1 MMTRVIVVTGAASGI
16 GAATAALLRERGD
29 RVIGVDL
36 AGSDVDADL
45 STDDGRRAMVE
56 AVAEATD
63 GRIDAVVANAGTAS
77 QSPMAVRVNYFGAV
91 ATLEGLRPLLA
102 ASDAP
107 RAAITSSMASFHP
120 ADEALVEACLSGDE
134 DAAAAAAQVLV
145 DRGEEGLIYASTKQA
160 VNRWMRTVAP
170 TDAWAGAGIPINAV
184 GPGVIETPMVEGFI
198 STQEGRDMLAEM
210 VPMPLGGY
218 GRPEEVAELL
228 AWLVSPANSKTT
240 GQVIFIDGGSD
251 VVLRGPAAF

>member
-1 MMTRVIVVTGAASGI
+1 MARTIVVTGAASGI

-29 RVIGVDL
+29 RVIAVDL

-45 STDDGRRAMVE
+45 SSDDGRRVMVD
-56 AVAEATD
+56 AVVAATD
-63 GRIDAVVANAGTAS
+63 GRIDGVVANAGTAE
-77 QSPMAVRVNYFGAV
+77 QSPLAVRVNFFGAV

-102 ASDAP
+102 SSEAP
-107 RAAITSSMASFHP
+107 RAAITSSMASFQP
-120 ADEALVEACLSGDE
+120 YDETLVDACLAGDE
-134 DAAAAAAQVLV
+134 DAAVAAAQALV
-145 DRGEEGLIYASTKQA
+145 DSGGEAVIYASTKQA
-160 VNRWMRTVAP
+160 INRWMRTVAA
-170 TDAWAGAGIPINAV
+170 TDDWAGAGIPINAV

-228 AWLVSPANSKTT
+228 AWLVSTANSKTT

-251 VVLRGPAAF
+251 VVLRGPTAF